1 MGSRFLLVGLGG
13 VALDVFLFNVF
24 RLIFSVGA
32 VQQPSLFAKLASS
45 GVGIYYAY
53 QLHLKW
59 TFREVAPSETKN
71 RRFNRFLFLTLV
83 SLLTP
88 VTILYG
94 AQTFLG
100 QSSVTS
106 DNFWGNFVGTI
117 VAAAFRFSTYKRF
130 VFV

>member
-1 MGSRFLLVGLGG
+1 MGLGG

-24 RLIFSVGA
+24 RLVFSIGEL
-32 VQQPSLFAKLASS
+32 QQPSLFAKLVSS
-45 GVGIYYAY
+45 GVGIFYAY

-59 TFREVAPSETKN
+59 TFREVVPSETKN

-83 SLLTP
+83 SLLIP
-88 VTILYG
+88 VAILYG

-117 VAAAFRFSTYKRF
+117 VAAIFRFATYKRF